1 MKAEGGG
8 KRFAVRIL
16 VAIVVLL
23 VLLAVVLGLALETAS
38 ADPYGM
44 ATARPLTVS
53 DVSKIKPLYG
63 DVWTPNAA
71 VSWSPEGRFVAVGG
85 GFTAGVAILDE
96 FLGRTVRTWSVPG
109 DIYVL
114 RWSPDGRRLAV
125 GYAVGVVQSPGWVYI
140 YTPDGFLQDSWQAH
154 SWFVG
159 GLAWSPNGTEI
170 VTTSNVRYAIWD
182 VATHS
187 RLWLDTNA
195 STWGDSVDWSP
206 DGHLL
211 AFGSIAGPAIYD
223 VFSHQLLSRPPS
235 VAWDERGVVWSHSGS
250 RIASSNLAGCTNVVS
265 REGVILWSYNE
276 TTLGPFAGSSNWA
289 SYPAWNPTDE
299 MLAVPTP
306 VGILIFDGGNGVLLR
321 TLAFP

>member
-1 MKAEGGG
+1 YPHGIPMKAEWGG

-38 ADPYGM
+38 VDPYGM

-53 DVSKIKPLYG
+53 DVSNIEPLYG

-71 VSWSPEGRFVAVGG
+71 VS
-85 GFTAGVAILDE
+85 
-96 FLGRTVRTWSVPG
+96 
-109 DIYVL
+109 
-114 RWSPDGRRLAV
+114 
-125 GYAVGVVQSPGWVYI
+125 
-140 YTPDGFLQDSWQAH
+140 
-154 SWFVG
+154 
-159 GLAWSPNGTEI
+159 WSPNGTEI

-211 AFGSIAGPAIYD
+211 AFGSNAGPSIYD
-223 VFSHQLLSRPPS
+223 AASHERLYQPPS
-235 VAWDERGVVWSHSGS
+235 VEWDQRGVAWSHSGD
-250 RIASSNLAGCTNVVS
+250 RIAAANLDGCATVLS
-265 REGVILWSYNE
+265 RS
-276 TTLGPFAGSSNWA
+276 
-289 SYPAWNPTDE
+289 
-299 MLAVPTP
+299 
-306 VGILIFDGGNGVLLR
+306 
-321 TLAFP
+321 